1 MAEVASDLAASLA
14 CPVCLELPA
23 GEGHQCFEGHCYCV
37 DCWRRLCH
45 PRRCPECRDPIP
57 LRNRSRAQE
66 ARVAAL
72 PAVCDH
78 CDHTTTRGAMAE
90 HLRACQQ
97 RPTTCTAAA
106 KRPRSESLPSAHSSS
121 SALIERLFS
130 WHTTPKPISGTLSSF
145 DGRTHASCNLHHA
158 LPNPNADA
166 SSSSVMTMLYPS
178 LF

>member
-23 GEGHQCFEGHCYCV
+23 GEVHQCFEGHCYCV

-78 CDHTTTRGAMAE
+78 CDHTTTRRGMAE

-97 RPTTCTAAA
+97 RPTTCTGGARSRERQQRETAERESQRLYASLRLYACQRLYTSLKLSLCSTLLSHSAAV
-106 KRPRSESLPSAHSSS
+106 SL
-121 SALIERLFS
+121 
-130 WHTTPKPISGTLSSF
+130 SF
-145 DGRTHASCNLHHA
+145 VWL
-158 LPNPNADA
+158 
-166 SSSSVMTMLYPS
+166 
-178 LF
+178 